1 MLKKLRFIL
10 FVGTL
15 CSCSSFKFTEP
26 EYAKDNPEKTVAVKG
41 IANLRN
47 VSGIT
52 NTQGK
57 KLKDGL
63 IYRSANLHGLKP
75 KRYGDFEALG
85 IKQVIDLR
93 TPAEIAKSPD
103 NIPPGVDYVNLAAFE
118 DKGDQLQ
125 QARKLVL
132 HGEVTRIDAENRMLD
147 FYKTYAVE
155 RPEVIRDIVH
165 RVLEA
170 DAPLLYHC
178 TAGKDRTGIITALVL
193 KVLKF
198 DDGTIYNDYLNSNN
212 LRKDIVY
219 KRLKLAKK
227 AHIIY
232 PKLDVG
238 VLEKLSW
245 IESSY
250 LKATFDVIE
259 QQYGSVDNY
268 IHEVLQIDEAQRQRY
283 IDKFTE

>member
-1 MLKKLRFIL
+1 MLKKLSFIL
-10 FVGTL
+10 FVSTL

-26 EYAKDNPEKTVAVKG
+26 EYAKDNTEKTVAVKG

-52 NTQGK
+52 NTEGK
-57 KLKDGL
+57 KLKSGL

-75 KRYGDFEALG
+75 KRYDDFEALG

-165 RVLEA
+165 LVLEA

-198 DDGTIYNDYLNSNN
+198 DDATIYNDYLNSNN
-212 LRKDIVY
+212 LRKNIVY

-268 IHEVLQIDEAQRQRY
+268 IHEILQIDEAQRQRY

>member
-1 MLKKLRFIL
+1 MLKKLSFIL
-10 FVGTL
+10 FVSTL
-15 CSCSSFKFTEP
+15 SSCSSFKFTEP
-26 EYAKDNPEKTVAVKG
+26 EYAKDNTEKTVAVKG

-52 NTQGK
+52 NTEGK

-75 KRYGDFEALG
+75 KLYDDFEALG

-132 HGEVTRIDAENRMLD
+132 HGEVTRTDAENRMLD

-165 RVLEA
+165 RVLQA

-193 KVLKF
+193 KVLRF
-198 DDGTIYNDYLNSNN
+198 DDATIYNDYLNSNN

-219 KRLKLAKK
+219 KRLKMAKR

-245 IESSY
+245 IESGY
-250 LKATFDVIE
+250 LAATFDVIE

-268 IHEVLQIDEAQRQRY
+268 IHEVLQIDEPQRQHY

>member
-1 MLKKLRFIL
+1 MLKQLSFIILVSTL
-10 FVGTL
+10 F
-15 CSCSSFKFTEP
+15 SCSSFKFTEP
-26 EYAKDNPEKTVAVKG
+26 EYAKDNPEKTVSVKG

-75 KRYGDFEALG
+75 KRYGDFNALG

-103 NIPPGVDYVNLAAFE
+103 NIPPGVAYINLAAFE

-132 HGEVTRIDAENRMLD
+132 HGEVTRADAENRMLD

-170 DAPLLYHC
+170 DVPLLYHC
-178 TAGKDRTGIITALVL
+178 TAGKDRTGIITALIL

-198 DDGTIYNDYLNSNN
+198 DDATIYNDYLNSNN
-212 LRKDIVY
+212 LRKDLVY
-219 KRLKLAKK
+219 KRLKMAKK

-245 IESSY
+245 IESGY
-250 LKATFDVIE
+250 LNATFDVIE

-283 IDKFTE
+283 IDTFTE

>member
-1 MLKKLRFIL
+1 MLKKLSFIL
-10 FVGTL
+10 FVSTL

-52 NTQGK
+52 NTEGK

-75 KRYGDFEALG
+75 KRYGDFKALG
-85 IKQVIDLR
+85 ITQVIDLR

-198 DDGTIYNDYLNSNN
+198 DDATIYNDYLNSNS

-250 LKATFDVIE
+250 LKATFDVID

-268 IHEVLQIDEAQRQRY
+268 IHEVLQIDEAQRQHY